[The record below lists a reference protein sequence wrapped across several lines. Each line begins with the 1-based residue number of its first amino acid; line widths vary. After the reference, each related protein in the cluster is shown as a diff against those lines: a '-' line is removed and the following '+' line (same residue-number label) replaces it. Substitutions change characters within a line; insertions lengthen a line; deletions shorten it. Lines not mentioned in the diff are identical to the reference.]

1 MERDVERRV
10 SAAGPVY
17 QVASTGPG
25 DEETE
30 FALENELREEIE
42 GYWYEGVFTAR
53 DHPPSSECS
62 QDTDVI
68 MSESAW
74 ALLDDLPVEY
84 ELALDDLHAEELHLS
99 VVEQIQDMEDF
110 NRDLN
115 LLMEREQSEWPE
127 DMSRQYDESRQTAHR
142 RQLILEIVR
151 NFLRG

>member
-1 MERDVERRV
+1 MERDAKRCVT
-10 SAAGPVY
+10 
-17 QVASTGPG
+17 VASTGPG

-30 FALENELREEIE
+30 FELENELREEIE
-42 GYWYEGVFTAR
+42 GYWYEGVFTTR

-62 QDTDVI
+62 QDTVDSLDTDVI

-74 ALLDDLPVEY
+74 APLDELPVAY
-84 ELALDDLHAEELHLS
+84 ELALDDLYAEELHLS
-99 VVEQIQDMEDF
+99 EVEQTQDMEDF

-127 DMSRQYDESRQTAHR
+127 DMVRHYDESRQTAHR

-151 NFLRG
+151 SFLRG

>member
-1 MERDVERRV
+1 M
-10 SAAGPVY
+10 
-17 QVASTGPG
+17 
-25 DEETE
+25 
-30 FALENELREEIE
+30 
-42 GYWYEGVFTAR
+42 
-53 DHPPSSECS
+53 
-62 QDTDVI
+62 
-68 MSESAW
+68 
-74 ALLDDLPVEY
+74 EY

-99 VVEQIQDMEDF
+99 VVEQTQDMEDF